1 MQRILLAE
9 DDVNLRRQLEDHLR
23 GCGWQV
29 KTAASTEEAH
39 ALLTRSDYHLV
50 LGNSRL
56 CDPDL
61 LRRVGERSPHT
72 GLFLMSASGSL
83 ADGLAWLDH
92 GAADYLRIPFAPDD
106 LLLRVHRFFV
116 QQTAKTGRPVPT
128 DRCRSRYGG
137 IIGRSEPIRRLFSLI
152 DRIGPTDSTVLITGE
167 SGTGKELAATA
178 LHRASGRAHRPCVRI
193 NCAAI
198 PEGLLESELFG
209 YERGAFTGA
218 LARKPGR
225 FELAD
230 HGTLLLDEIGEL
242 PLGLQAKLLRV
253 IECGE
258 CQRLGGT
265 QTIRTDVRLLCA
277 TARDLK
283 QEAAAG
289 RFRQDLRYRLSVIPL
304 HMPTLRERPEDI
316 PLLAAHFL
324 RLFSRRRGCS
334 QSLANETLA
343 CLQRYDFPGNVRELK
358 NIIEQVSVLA
368 AGPVIGPADLPVEVQ
383 PCLEADEEAVRP
395 LGEAVAGAERQCILR
410 GLARCGGNRSQ
421 TAALL
426 GISRKNLWE
435 KMRRHGIGGTG

>member
-116 QQTAKTGRPVPT
+116 QQTAQTGRPVPT

-383 PCLEADEEAVRP
+383 PCLDADEEAVRP

>member
-368 AGPVIGPADLPVEVQ
+368 AGPVIGLADLPVEVQ

>member
-39 ALLTRSDYHLV
+39 SLLTRSDYHLV

-92 GAADYLRIPFAPDD
+92 GAADYIRIPFAPDD

-116 QQTAKTGRPVPT
+116 QQTTKTGRPVPT

-137 IIGRSEPIRRLFSLI
+137 IIGRSEPIRRLFALI

-178 LHRASGRAHRPCVRI
+178 LHRASGRAHRPYVRI

-383 PCLEADEEAVRP
+383 PCLDADAAAVRP

>member
-128 DRCRSRYGG
+128 DRCRSRYGA
-137 IIGRSEPIRRLFSLI
+137 IIGRSEPIRRLFALI

>member
-383 PCLEADEEAVRP
+383 PCMDADAAAVRP

>member
-92 GAADYLRIPFAPDD
+92 GAADYIRIPFAPDD

-128 DRCRSRYGG
+128 DRCRSRYGA
-137 IIGRSEPIRRLFSLI
+137 IIGRSEPIRRLFALI

>member
-23 GCGWQV
+23 GCDWQV
-29 KTAASTEEAH
+29 DTAASTEEAH
-39 ALLTRSDYHLV
+39 ALLTGSDYHLV
-50 LGNSRL
+50 LCNSRL
-56 CDPDL
+56 CAPDL
-61 LRRVGERSPHT
+61 LRRVRERSPRT
-72 GLFLMSASGSL
+72 GLILMSAAGSL
-83 ADGLAWLDH
+83 ADGRAWLDN
-92 GAADYLRIPFAPDD
+92 GAADFIRLPFAPDD
-106 LLLRVHRFFV
+106 LLLRVYRFFA
-116 QQTAKTGRPVPT
+116 QQTAQTGRPVPT
-128 DRCRSRYGG
+128 DRCRYRYGG
-137 IIGRSEPIRRLFSLI
+137 IIGRSEPIRRLFKLI
-152 DRIGPTDSTVLITGE
+152 DRIGPTDSAVLITGE

-178 LHRASGRAHRPCVRI
+178 LHRASGRADRPCVHI

-230 HGTLLLDEIGEL
+230 GGTLLLDEIGEL

-283 QEAAAG
+283 LEAAAG

-334 QSLANETLA
+334 QSLADEALA

-368 AGPVIGPADLPVEVQ
+368 AGPVIRAAELPVEVQ
-383 PCLEADEEAVRP
+383 HCMEADEEVVRP
-395 LGEAVAGAERQCILR
+395 LGEVVAGAERQCILR

-435 KMRRHGIGGTG
+435 KMRRHGIGETG